1 MLYCICYSCKGIKTL
16 CWVILKGKCALEITN
31 TIFPLPPTHTPITHT
46 FEEWR
51 TPSLDVW
58 EFFLF
63 DLSYFIF
70 SSRCLLSL
78 GKKINNLLSIVQ
90 HSIFAWVYKLFIYI
104 SYCIFDNMDFVIF
117 LFIFLQRNFYLY
129 CLRETY
135 LFLLLYCTEYF
146 AL

>member
-1 MLYCICYSCKGIKTL
+1 MCIRNYQHD
-16 CWVILKGKCALEITN
+16 
-31 TIFPLPPTHTPITHT
+31 FPAPTHTYTHHT
-46 FEEWR
+46 YVWGMAD
-51 TPSLDVW
+51 SL
-58 EFFLF
+58 FRCLGIFLF

-70 SSRCLLSL
+70 SSRFLLSL
-78 GKKINNLLSIVQ
+78 GNQFVTQKINNLLSIVQ

-104 SYCIFDNMDFVIF
+104 SYWIFDNMDFVIF

-129 CLRETY
+129 CFRETY